1 MFLGLALGVQGLLL
15 LAGLLGY
22 VFVRRERGTL
32 SLVQR
37 VVSWFAL
44 RFSGLGNRSLARRL
58 LEGGAGYRSVLSW
71 RLARLT
77 QGVAIVF
84 NLGLMAGFYG
94 CLLFLSIGFYWES
107 TFEGSGRGL
116 VDLLE
121 AMAMPWAW
129 TGLSPPR
136 GPEEIGYY
144 VIGKIWYEKP
154 EVELM
159 WSFLMMSLLVYG
171 LLPRLAL
178 WLVCVC
184 KERRA
189 LATLP
194 FQAPRHRD
202 LWRRLTKIEQTVAS
216 EGQADGVVLLDVG
229 GTEVPTGSVRGFL
242 LRELRVNPEARFT
255 AAVLDED
262 GEEEALEAIRSAD
275 LGVVFLVEG
284 WALAPKQMRALYERV
299 RAVGGPEIPV
309 QFLVL
314 GELQKGKPTPP
325 EEDDWAQWAAF
336 VDSLRDP
343 AAEAVAFEEPVP
355 AGGGQ

>member
-1 MFLGLALGVQGLLL
+1 
-15 LAGLLGY
+15 
-22 VFVRRERGTL
+22 
-32 SLVQR
+32 
-37 VVSWFAL
+37 
-44 RFSGLGNRSLARRL
+44 
-58 LEGGAGYRSVLSW
+58 
-71 RLARLT
+71 
-77 QGVAIVF
+77 
-84 NLGLMAGFYG
+84 
-94 CLLFLSIGFYWES
+94 
-107 TFEGSGRGL
+107 
-116 VDLLE
+116 
-121 AMAMPWAW
+121 
-129 TGLSPPR
+129 
-136 GPEEIGYY
+136 
-144 VIGKIWYEKP
+144 
-154 EVELM
+154 
-159 WSFLMMSLLVYG
+159 
-171 LLPRLAL
+171 
-178 WLVCVC
+178 
-184 KERRA
+184 
-189 LATLP
+189 
-194 FQAPRHRD
+194 
-202 LWRRLTKIEQTVAS
+202 
-216 EGQADGVVLLDVG
+216 
-229 GTEVPTGSVRGFL
+229 VRGFL